1 MVACRHSIA
10 LRERRQP
17 KMLPEILDDSSLL
30 CGKRHGKVGAAA
42 QEVVYDRLCGGGLRR
57 LRYGGCERHVRVHVQ
72 SAAARLALESS
83 RKGSYPGREIGNLL
97 SEDLDR

>member
-1 MVACRHSIA
+1 MVACRHSFA

-57 LRYGGCERHVRVHVQ
+57 LRWHGGCERNVRIQ
-72 SAAARLALESS
+72 SAAARAA
-83 RKGSYPGREIGNLL
+83 
-97 SEDLDR
+97 